1 MEYDRQLAERARI
14 HKRNRDLRGSG
25 EYLSG
30 LAKRERLAPV
40 MTVVFYYGEEPW
52 DGSRSLR
59 ELLELPPELE
69 EYREYFPDYPL
80 RLIEPG
86 QVEPGNFQTEWK
98 TLMRMLQLKDKQE
111 EFLAYVR
118 GLGKEEGLSREGL
131 MTAAVLLEDERLLE
145 RVTEEEEEKSM
156 CTAIDYLC
164 EKAKNSG
171 KEEGRQ
177 QSQREMLNLIRQLAK
192 ENRLEEFLGEKEST
206 ERIDWWIQRY
216 CPREEK

>member
-1 MEYDRQLAERARI
+1 
-14 HKRNRDLRGSG
+14 
-25 EYLSG
+25 
-30 LAKRERLAPV
+30 
-40 MTVVFYYGEEPW
+40 
-52 DGSRSLR
+52 
-59 ELLELPPELE
+59 
-69 EYREYFPDYPL
+69 
-80 RLIEPG
+80 
-86 QVEPGNFQTEWK
+86 
-98 TLMRMLQLKDKQE
+98 
-111 EFLAYVR
+111 
-118 GLGKEEGLSREGL
+118 
-131 MTAAVLLEDERLLE
+131 
-145 RVTEEEEEKSM
+145 M